1 MVHLC
6 LLSPDSVVDICSGVI
21 DSLIFSTSETGVI
34 DSGVEQVLDKPAPGV
49 SLLSLVM

>member
-6 LLSPDSVVDICSGVI
+6 LLSPDSVVDTCSGVI
-21 DSLIFSTSETGVI
+21 DSLIFSTSGTGVI
-34 DSGVEQVLDKPAPGV
+34 DGGVEQVLDKPAPGV